1 MRTVT
6 TKTVITMM
14 DVTQLARLNMP
25 MNVMMLV
32 LVFVTLSV
40 ETKREQMLKI
50 ATTEIL
56 IVGMAALN
64 FVNLKLDILAT
75 EKNLTFVKLLSAE
88 MEYSL
93 SVMKIVMMAIQT
105 LKMDA
110 TQTASLK
117 QAILVLRNL
126 FLNAHMS
133 AETELELYLKTV
145 ITGF

>member
-93 SVMKIVMMAIQT
+93 SVMKIVMMAIQS

>member
-1 MRTVT
+1 
-6 TKTVITMM
+6 
-14 DVTQLARLNMP
+14 
-25 MNVMMLV
+25 
-32 LVFVTLSV
+32 
-40 ETKREQMLKI
+40 
-50 ATTEIL
+50 
-56 IVGMAALN
+56 
-64 FVNLKLDILAT
+64 
-75 EKNLTFVKLLSAE
+75 
-88 MEYSL
+88 
-93 SVMKIVMMAIQT
+93 